1 MPSKFK
7 IQISNPCHEE
17 WAAMQADS
25 NGKFCGPCQKSVVD
39 FTHFTD
45 AALKQWFNQNQ
56 GESCGRFKPEQ
67 LDRLIRV
74 KENYKLNRFKPNL
87 IAASLLAFLSVP
99 KLSDAKV
106 IKTPFNQTDRY
117 RKNTSFEKKIEILGD
132 TLKTI
137 KGRVID
143 KDDKQP
149 LPSVSVMVNNRLAFA
164 STDQKGNFEIKLP
177 ANFEDENCI
186 LTVSYIGYKPLNS
199 LVDLADNK
207 NLNLELCLSGE
218 IMGDIVVTRTP
229 FWKKVYFKM
238 RNLLQDI
245 NPFYTNKK

>member
-1 MPSKFK
+1 MSTNFK

-17 WAAMQADS
+17 WSEMID
-25 NGKFCGPCQKSVVD
+25 NNTGKFCNSCQKSVVD
-39 FTHFTD
+39 FTNFSDRELRSWFTE
-45 AALKQWFNQNQ
+45 NQ
-56 GESCGRFKPEQ
+56 GKSCGKFKPEQ
-67 LDRLIRV
+67 LDRLISV
-74 KENYKLNRFKPNL
+74 KENYRLNRFKPNL

-106 IKTPFNQTDRY
+106 VRTPFTQTDRY

-137 KGRVID
+137 KGRVVD

-149 LPSVSVMVNNRLAFA
+149 LPSVSVMVNNRVAFA

-177 ANFEDENCI
+177 SDFNAKNCT
-186 LTVSYIGYKPLNS
+186 LTITYIGYKRLNS
-199 LVDLADNK
+199 FVDLADNK

-218 IMGDIVVTRTP
+218 IMGDVVVTRMP

-238 RNLLQDI
+238 RNQLKDI

>member
-17 WAAMQADS
+17 WEGMEPHT
-25 NGKFCGPCQKSVVD
+25 NGKFCRSCQKSVVD

-56 GESCGRFKPEQ
+56 VVSCGRFKPEQ
-67 LDRLIRV
+67 LDRLISV
-74 KENYKLNRFKPNL
+74 KENYRLNRFKPNL

-106 IKTPFNQTDRY
+106 VKTPFNQTDRY
-117 RKNTSFEKKIEILGD
+117 RKNTPFKEKTEIVGD

-137 KGRVID
+137 KGRVVD

-149 LPSVSVMVNNRLAFA
+149 LPSVSVMVNNRVAFA

-177 ANFEDENCI
+177 SDFNAKNCT
-186 LTVSYIGYKPLNS
+186 LTITYIGYKSLNS

-207 NLNLELCLSGE
+207 NLNLELCLSDE
-218 IMGDIVVTRTP
+218 IMGDVVVTRMP
-229 FWKKVYFKM
+229 FWKNVYFKM
-238 RNLLQDI
+238 RNQLQDI